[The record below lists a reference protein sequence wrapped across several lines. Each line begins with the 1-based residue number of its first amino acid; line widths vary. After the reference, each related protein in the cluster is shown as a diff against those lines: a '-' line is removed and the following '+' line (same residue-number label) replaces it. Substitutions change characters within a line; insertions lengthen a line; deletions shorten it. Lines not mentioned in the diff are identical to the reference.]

1 MARLGWKLVCTPP
14 PWRLCITDIELPRWI
29 DGALPRNRFGRG
41 PEGTWRPQGLRARG
55 PRGHDGPKGPGGRE
69 RWIDA

>member
-14 PWRLCITDIELPRWI
+14 PWRLCITDIELRWI

-41 PEGTWRPQGLRARG
+41 PEGPWRPQGLRARG
-55 PRGHDGPKGPGGRE
+55 PRGHGGPKGPGGRE